1 MLTCKVGKMLAIL
14 AALVSAFLVVS
25 ASAESK
31 ARIVRLSD
39 VQGTVKIDRA
49 AGQGF
54 EKAFMNLP
62 LVEGAKLKTGDD
74 GRAEVEFEDGSA
86 LRLAQNSEIE
96 FPRLALGDNGE
107 KLTSVK
113 LISGLMYV
121 NVHGSKGDQLQV
133 NFGRESIAL
142 TEAAHF
148 RIDFEDTEAT
158 LTVFKGKLSGTGP
171 SGQFEVAEK
180 HSATFD
186 LANKDSFVLS
196 KNYEQDPNDAW
207 DKRQAEYHDRYATNS
222 TYSMSSPYGYGLSDL
237 NYYGNF
243 MMIPGY
249 GWGWQPYL
257 VDASWDPFM
266 NGAWA
271 WYPGVGY
278 MWVSGYPWGWMPF
291 YYGNWAY
298 AGGYGWFWQP
308 GYWNTWTPVPTVVN
322 PPVRTPVPRPPV
334 RGHGTVMVGQGL
346 VANPARTPSRVAIR
360 PGSAGWGVPRGSI
373 NNYDRVAMQV
383 SKTTRPTMVRPHT
396 SSSSPTWD
404 RNSWDSNMRGRSVG
418 GRSMSGGSMSGG
430 STGGRSMGGSTSG
443 SRMGGGGSSSHTS
456 SPPARSSPHR

>member
-1 MLTCKVGKMLAIL
+1 MSTCKLGKTLAIL
-14 AALVSAFLVVS
+14 AVFVSVCVVVS
-25 ASAESK
+25 AAAESK

-39 VQGTVKIDRA
+39 VQGAVKIDRG

-54 EKAFMNLP
+54 EKAFLNLP
-62 LVEGAKLKTGDD
+62 LVEGSKLKTGSD

-86 LRLAQNSEIE
+86 IRIAQDSQIE
-96 FPRLALGDNGE
+96 FPRLALGENGE

-121 NVHGSKGDQLQV
+121 NAHGSKDDQFQF
-133 NFGRESIAL
+133 NFGRESVNV

-148 RIDFEDTEAT
+148 RIDFGDTDTT
-158 LTVFKGKLSGTGP
+158 LAVFKGKLNGTGP

-186 LANKDSFVLS
+186 LANNDKFVVA

-207 DKRQAEYHDRYATNS
+207 DKRQSEYHDRYAKNN
-222 TYSMSSPYGYGLSDL
+222 TYNVSSPYGYGLSDL

-243 MMIPGY
+243 MMVPGY

-257 VDASWDPFM
+257 VDASWSPFM

-278 MWVSGYPWGWMPF
+278 MWVSGYPWGWMPY

-298 AGGYGWFWQP
+298 SPGFGWFWQP
-308 GYWNTWTPVPTVVN
+308 GYWNTWAPVPTVVN
-322 PPVRTPVPRPPV
+322 PPVRTPVPKPPV
-334 RGHGTVMVGQGL
+334 RGTGLVMVGQGL
-346 VANPARTPSRVAIR
+346 TANPAKPPSRLAIR
-360 PGSAGWGVPRGSI
+360 QGSAGLGVPRGAVSDF
-373 NNYDRVAMQV
+373 DRVARQA
-383 SKTTRPTMVRPHT
+383 STSTRPVEVRTHT
-396 SSSSPTWD
+396 SSATTSTP
-404 RNSWDSNMRGRSVG
+404 SWNQGSWGSRGSTTGSRSTSMGG
-418 GRSMSGGSMSGG
+418 GRSMPGGSMGG
-430 STGGRSMGGSTSG
+430 A
-443 SRMGGGGSSSHTS
+443 RMGSPSPRSS
-456 SPPARSSPHR
+456 SPPPSRTTPH